1 MLKQIAQLDYLN
13 IFKWIV
19 FSLSC
24 LPIII
29 SLADIYYAKL
39 GANPVE
45 TLIQRTGEC
54 ALIFLLLTL
63 AISPLRKLLRI
74 NKLIHMRRMLGLFCY
89 CYACLH
95 FSIYI
100 LLEQWLDWFE
110 IYQDIIKR
118 PFITIGVINLLLLTP
133 LAITSTDSMRMRLQ
147 TSWVKLHKLIY
158 LIAILAIIHFW
169 WSAKADLLAPMIYA
183 SILALLLVYRLYS
196 RIQQR

>member
-74 NKLIHMRRMLGLFCY
+74 NKLIHMRRMLCLFCY